1 MPLPNINPLA
11 AKLMGGRDFREQLRE
26 SLLERAEA
34 TDDPAYRQRL
44 LEVADGKRPLRTL
57 MHDPGFAPELRQE
70 AERLEAEPPR
80 VELDGSPEEVLALLR
95 DQLEAGGGQVPTLE
109 EARALFGEALGD
121 PGGDRRGAPGR
132 GADGLGRF
140 RRGSS
145 GRGALIP
152 LGQPALGRHDSF
164 LDLAGGLRQM

>member
-1 MPLPNINPLA
+1 MSLPNINPLA

-57 MHDPGFAPELRQE
+57 MHDPGFAPELREE
-70 AERLEAEPPR
+70 AERLEAEPPK

-109 EARALFGEALGD
+109 EARALFGEARAIQAETAAVLRAEELTGW
-121 PGGDRRGAPGR
+121 GGSVEDRQ
-132 GADGLGRF
+132 DGER
-140 RRGSS
+140 
-145 GRGALIP
+145 
-152 LGQPALGRHDSF
+152 
-164 LDLAGGLRQM
+164 